1 MGAFALRVI
10 VREPVGR
17 EGRRKAALGTKG
29 APVQSRIVPRR
40 IGACAQ
46 FAVRR
51 YMVFQYFQVARKG
64 VEHVVKVGGD
74 ASLSM
79 RSIRLLF

>member
-1 MGAFALRVI
+1 
-10 VREPVGR
+10 
-17 EGRRKAALGTKG
+17 
-29 APVQSRIVPRR
+29 
-40 IGACAQ
+40 
-46 FAVRR
+46 
-51 YMVFQYFQVARKG
+51 MVFQYFQVARKD